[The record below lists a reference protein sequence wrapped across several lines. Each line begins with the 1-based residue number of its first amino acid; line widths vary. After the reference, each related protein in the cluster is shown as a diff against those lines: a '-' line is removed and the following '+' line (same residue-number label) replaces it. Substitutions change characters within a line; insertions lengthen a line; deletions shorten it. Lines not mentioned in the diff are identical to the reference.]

1 VITGREPNI
10 VACMEPAEQAGALA
24 AERRAIARNEIAE
37 QKKFYGWLR
46 RMRRQGKL
54 WFINPR
60 SDKRSTITVGHPD
73 FSVWLPNGRTLL
85 MEFKAPGG
93 KRSPAQEEASTLLD
107 SLGHPVLLIYSAE
120 QAQAIVELLITFQ
133 HEHPNRKQNT
143 V

>member
-10 VACMEPAEQAGALA
+10 VACMGPVEQAKALA

-46 RMRRQGKL
+46 KERKAGRLYFL
-54 WFINPR
+54 WPR
-60 SDKRSTITVGHPD
+60 SDKATTIQVGHPD
-73 FSVWLPNGRTLL
+73 FTVWLPNGRTLL

-120 QAQAIVELLITFQ
+120 QAQAIVELTITFQ
-133 HEHPNRKQNT
+133 HEQPNRKQNT
-143 V
+143 I